1 MAKGIGIRSPLRRS
15 PTEGF
20 FEQTHTSIEVAQSN
34 LRNLLM
40 TKKGERL
47 MDKNFGLNPADR
59 LFENRFDK
67 DVYKDNVYSQTSK
80 YLPYLVVDKISIQ
93 DFDDDNSL
101 PANSVRIKLWFHL
114 KDFEDIEDFLE
125 IIFSG

>member
-1 MAKGIGIRSPLRRS
+1 
-15 PTEGF
+15 
-20 FEQTHTSIEVAQSN
+20 
-34 LRNLLM
+34 M

-47 MDKNFGLNPADR
+47 MDKNFGLSPADR
-59 LFENRFDK
+59 LFENLFDK
-67 DVYKDNVYSQTSK
+67 DVYKDDVHSQTSK

-101 PANSVRIKLWFHL
+101 SANSVRIKLWFHM
-114 KDFEDIEDFLE
+114 KDFQDIEGFLE